1 MEQAAIP
8 AAGLPVKIA
17 LESRQDGGEAVRSEL
32 DGRLYAKD
40 GALYLRYAEED
51 GRIRSTL
58 RWDGRTLRLV
68 RTGDVESAQTF
79 EPGAETGGYYRTPLV
94 RFDLR
99 TRTRRLSVGADGP
112 GLPMVW
118 SWAYR
123 LEAGGADAGEF
134 VIKITIREAPTNHE

>member
-8 AAGLPVKIA
+8 AAGIAVKIE
-17 LESRQDGGEAVRSEL
+17 LESRQDGGEAARSVL
-32 DGRLYAKD
+32 DGRLYARD

-79 EPGAETGGYYRTPLV
+79 EPGSVTAGYFRTPLV

-99 TRTRRLSVGADGP
+99 TRTHRVRVEPQGA
-112 GLPMVW
+112 GLPMAW

-134 VIKITIREAPTNHE
+134 VINLVIREDDVS